1 MTYSFIVFYAACIIV
16 AILDI
21 YVMIKFLAIC
31 HTYAMLYY
39 QRKRSI
45 QCLFFF
51 LEFLALLLFVFSK
64 IGKDTLFP
72 LKHTELIFEHQNIFE
87 RYKDILEETNDIVTA
102 CDSFNIFTLG
112 IVVLKCFDHFGS
124 QADNESS

>member
-1 MTYSFIVFYAACIIV
+1 
-16 AILDI
+16 
-21 YVMIKFLAIC
+21 
-31 HTYAMLYY
+31 
-39 QRKRSI
+39 
-45 QCLFFF
+45 
-51 LEFLALLLFVFSK
+51 VFSK